1 MRVSLVRKM
10 FKSEVRDFQKD
21 SEYIRLFGQEKKF
34 IKTIKEIYMD
44 KWIGLVKEN
53 KKWAIIIGFVVLA
66 LLANFFGLN

>member
-1 MRVSLVRKM
+1 VRKM

-21 SEYIRLFGQEKKF
+21 SEYIRLFGQKKKF

>member
-1 MRVSLVRKM
+1 MRKM

>member
-1 MRVSLVRKM
+1 MRKM
-10 FKSEVRDFQKD
+10 FKSEVRNFQKD

>member
-1 MRVSLVRKM
+1 MRKM
-10 FKSEVRDFQKD
+10 FKSEVRNFQKD
-21 SEYIRLFGQEKKF
+21 SEYIRLFGQDKKF

>member
-1 MRVSLVRKM
+1 M

>member
-34 IKTIKEIYMD
+34 LKTIKEIYMD

>member
-1 MRVSLVRKM
+1 VRKM

>member
-1 MRVSLVRKM
+1 
-10 FKSEVRDFQKD
+10 
-21 SEYIRLFGQEKKF
+21 
-34 IKTIKEIYMD
+34 MD

>member
-1 MRVSLVRKM
+1 MRKM
-10 FKSEVRDFQKD
+10 FKSEVRNFQKD

-44 KWIGLVKEN
+44 KWIKLVKEN